1 MQRRA
6 QKIAKVAEF
15 TNCCNIAHFFQIN
28 RSSIL
33 NFFQYTTDAR
43 IKAKWDD
50 LQIDLQCCGGY
61 GYVDYGGTPLGNTNS
76 VPDSC
81 CRRDHSGEGCGA
93 GKITENENKV
103 RQEIYID
110 GCMER

>member
-1 MQRRA
+1 MLQYCT
-6 QKIAKVAEF
+6 F
-15 TNCCNIAHFFQIN
+15 LHSND

-33 NFFQYTTDAR
+33 NFFFQYTTDAR

-61 GYVDYGGTPLGNTNS
+61 GYVDYGGSPLGNTNS

-81 CRRDHSGEGCGA
+81 CRRDHSGEGCGT

>member
-1 MQRRA
+1 MLQYCT
-6 QKIAKVAEF
+6 F
-15 TNCCNIAHFFQIN
+15 LLSND